1 MTQRA
6 MPTRGDPP
14 PLPLTPM
21 AFQKTV
27 TPVIKR
33 VIPMIKLEI
42 KRRNSHDQMRNSQL
56 MKETLIVL
64 NGNIKHRTC
73 VALLQHFFKHQAG
86 IIYFKP

>member
-1 MTQRA
+1 

-14 PLPLTPM
+14 PLPLTLM
-21 AFQKTV
+21 ACQKKV

-33 VIPMIKLEI
+33 VTPMIKCEI
-42 KRRNSHDQMRNSQL
+42 KRRSSDDQMRNSQL

-64 NGNIKHRTC
+64 NGNIKHGTC
-73 VALLQHFFKHQAG
+73 VALLHHFFNHQAG